1 MISITD
7 KHNCCGCSACSSICP
22 KHCITMQADNEGFLY
37 PLVDASTCI
46 DCGLC
51 EKVCLMVNRQ
61 EAVSPKF
68 VCAAINCSDEIRAN
82 SSSGGIFTMLAERIL
97 EQGGVVFGACFDKK
111 WKVVH
116 GYVGDEKT
124 YEQKLQALAK
134 FRGAKYSQS
143 IIGDTYLQAR
153 EFLKEGRI
161 VLFSGTGCQIAGLK
175 LFLRKDYDN
184 LLTIEIACH
193 GVPSPMV
200 WRDYVQKVSNGSPL
214 SKIVFRDKRNGWNG
228 YGLLLVG
235 TDGQELMYERTTAN
249 DFMQCFLND
258 LCVRPSCTNCP
269 AKSGASGA
277 DVLIGDFWGIEGMHP
292 EMYDNK
298 GCSLVIA
305 FTEKGKTVFDS
316 LDCKYVETTFEE
328 AYRYNPCIVQS
339 SHESRYAPIFWL
351 NYKKYGI
358 DAIPKTLKLLKQ
370 SRIKRALRL
379 LLFKLGL

>member
-1 MISITD
+1 MIDIKD
-7 KHNCCGCSACSSICP
+7 KYKCCGCSSCAQRCP
-22 KHCITMQADNEGFLY
+22 KGCITMVPDEEGFLY

-51 EKVCLMVNRQ
+51 EKVCPMVNRQ

-124 YEQKLQALAK
+124 HEQKLQALAK

-228 YGLLLVG
+228 YGLSLVG

-316 LDCKYVETTFEE
+316 LDCTYVETTFEE

-370 SRIKRALRL
+370 PRINRALRL
-379 LLFKLGL
+379 LLLKLGL